1 MLVVVLTIIDKSMS
15 STYYIDWRDRTMAA
29 SVELLIGSRHF
40 QITFGRLLIEK
51 HDKEAQV
58 MTVITY

>member
-1 MLVVVLTIIDKSMS
+1 MS